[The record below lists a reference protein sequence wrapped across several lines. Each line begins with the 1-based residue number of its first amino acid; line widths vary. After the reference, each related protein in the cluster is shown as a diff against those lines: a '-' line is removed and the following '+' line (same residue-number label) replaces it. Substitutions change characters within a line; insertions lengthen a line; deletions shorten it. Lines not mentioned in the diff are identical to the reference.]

1 WDIGIGSISGSTRL
15 HVIAAI
21 RDLPLTWTDIGRFH
35 IGSCACASQTKDDF
49 YLNTDRMDEF
59 VIDNYTVCSPEG
71 GTHSVTMGNRFGVT
85 TNIAAIKL
93 GNVQYKEG
101 VHLKSFYFGT
111 NCNIGLLHIDFA
123 NATPLNGALAAILTA
138 PKMTYDGDAG
148 ESAGG
153 FIDTIRISGKYVF
166 PQVNIGRLAW
176 LRYKW
181 NRIFLDNLYVENGE
195 RVIHENEIT
204 GNNGKI
210 FCNNVHVKGTHDFCN
225 TYNKVQAYHS
235 STLLETTDM
244 PYWLRDVS
252 AELRIY
258 GAVQTL
264 NNNGVCRV
272 EAGKYYAKG
281 LDVPVNL
288 FDFPPAG
295 NHGDVIFNT
304 NPAGYVVGRHQY
316 NSANSTWE
324 LENRAS
330 ISQIPSDSSATIYN
344 PDWNRGFNWVQMLTQ
359 NVQFTA
365 GAANLAKLNRGD
377 KIRLYLTQDATGGR
391 AVSFSTAY
399 KFPVAWVNGGA
410 AGQHTIGEFV
420 YDGQFLVLERA
431 NVWY

>member
-21 RDLPLTWTDIGRFH
+21 RDLPLTWTDIGRFY
-35 IGSCACASQTKDDF
+35 IGSCTCASQTKDDF
-49 YLNTDRMDEF
+49 YLNTDRMDLF
-59 VIDNYTVCSPEG
+59 AIDNYTVCSPES
-71 GTHSVTMGNRFGVT
+71 GTHSITMGNRYGVT
-85 TNIAAIKL
+85 TNIGTIKL
-93 GNVQYKEG
+93 RNVQYKEG
-101 VHLKSFYFGT
+101 VHLKSFYIGT
-111 NCNIGLLHIDFA
+111 NCNIGLLDIEFA
-123 NATPLNGALAAILTA
+123 NATPLNGALAGVLTA
-138 PKMTYDGDAG
+138 PAMTYDGDAG

-153 FIDTIRISGKYVF
+153 FIDTIRLSGKYVF
-166 PQVNIGRLAW
+166 PQANIGRLAW

-204 GNNGKI
+204 GNDGKI
-210 FCNNVHVKGTHDFCN
+210 FCNNVHVRNTHDFCN

-244 PYWLRDVS
+244 PYWLRDTS

-258 GAVQTL
+258 GAVKTL
-264 NNNGVCRV
+264 NDTGVCRV

-288 FDFPPAG
+288 TDFPPAG
-295 NHGDVIFNT
+295 NHGDVVFNT
-304 NPAGYVVGRHQY
+304 NAAGNAVGRYQY

-324 LENRAS
+324 LQNRED
-330 ISQIPSDSSATIYN
+330 ISQSPSDTSSTIYN
-344 PDWNRGFNWVQMLTQ
+344 PDWNRGFNWVQTLTQ
-359 NVQFTA
+359 DVQFTG

-399 KFPVAWVNGGA
+399 KFPVAWVNGGTT
-410 AGQHTIGEFV
+410 GQHTIGEFV